1 MFSNA
6 SDEREESEN
15 VSAGRPILQ
24 RMEVPH
30 KSMLNSR
37 VYSSRETKLKEQC
50 EAAKEEHSDANPVER
65 LGSCLAILETP
76 DSGANGRPSCT
87 KSIMMN
93 FP

>member
-1 MFSNA
+1 MRGKNQRMF
-6 SDEREESEN
+6 
-15 VSAGRPILQ
+15 SAGRPI
-24 RMEVPH
+24 RKGMEVPH

-50 EAAKEEHSDANPVER
+50 EAAKEEHSDANPVEP
-65 LGSCLAILETP
+65 LGSCLAILERP